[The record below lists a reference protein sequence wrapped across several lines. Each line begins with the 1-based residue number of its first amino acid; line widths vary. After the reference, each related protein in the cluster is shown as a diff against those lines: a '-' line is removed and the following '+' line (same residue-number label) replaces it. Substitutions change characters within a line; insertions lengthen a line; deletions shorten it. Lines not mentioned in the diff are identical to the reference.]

1 MKEYLKIAWR
11 NLWRNKR
18 RTLITIASIFFAVL
32 LACLMRSMQLG
43 SYDMMEGTVIR
54 NSTGYI
60 QVHKQ
65 GYWDDKTI
73 NNTLI
78 DTTNLCGKI
87 NDLPNISIAIPRLET
102 FALGSSGNLSK
113 GIVVIGTDPEIEDEV
128 SGLSKKIQKGDYLK
142 KGDAGVLIDTNLA
155 KFLKLEVGDS
165 IVLLGQGYHGVTAAG
180 IYPIR
185 GTLGFPSSA
194 MSNKLLY
201 MDLGTAQYLYGATD
215 MLTSISIM
223 LDKPKRLE
231 KSMKEVNAA
240 LGPDYEVM
248 SWREMNVELVQS
260 VESDNIS
267 GQFMLGILYL
277 VVGFGILGTMMMMTL
292 ERKREFG
299 VMVSVGMQ
307 RYKLAI
313 IIFFETVFLAIIG
326 IIAGVLVST
335 PIMYL
340 LHLNPIKLS
349 GEAAKAMLDFNV
361 EPILPFSVAP
371 AIFLY
376 QAFVV
381 FILTFIAVIYPIM
394 LIFFFDRLKAIRGR

>member
-18 RTLITIASIFFAVL
+18 RTLITIASIFFAVV
-32 LACLMRSMQLG
+32 LALLMRSMQLG

-54 NSTGYI
+54 NTTGYI

-73 NNTLI
+73 NNTLT
-78 DTTNLCGKI
+78 DTGDLVGQI
-87 NDLPNISIAIPRLET
+87 SSLPNINLAIPRLET

-113 GIVVIGTDPEIEDEV
+113 GIVVIGTDPEIENDV
-128 SGLSKKIQKGDYLK
+128 SGLAKKIHKGEYLK
-142 KGDAGVLIDTNLA
+142 KGDEGVLIDTNLA

-180 IYPIR
+180 IFPIK

-201 MDLGTAQYLYGATD
+201 MDLGTAQYLYGAEN

-231 KSMKEVNAA
+231 NSMEEVNTA

-248 SWREMNVELVQS
+248 SWREMNIELVQS

-313 IIFFETVFLAIIG
+313 IIFFETIFLAITG
-326 IIAGVLVST
+326 IISGVLIGA
-335 PIMYL
+335 PIMYM
-340 LHLNPIKLS
+340 LHLNPIKLA
-349 GEAAKAMLDFNV
+349 GEAAKAMQDFNV
-361 EPILPFSVAP
+361 EPILPFSVDIS
-371 AIFLY
+371 IFMY
-376 QAFVV
+376 QALVV
-381 FILTFIAVIYPIM
+381 FILTFVAVIYPIM